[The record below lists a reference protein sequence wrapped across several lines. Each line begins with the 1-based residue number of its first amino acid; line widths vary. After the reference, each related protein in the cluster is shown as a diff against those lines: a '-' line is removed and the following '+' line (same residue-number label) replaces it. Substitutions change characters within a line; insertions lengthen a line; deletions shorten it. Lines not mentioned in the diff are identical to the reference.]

1 MYSYIWD
8 SLYFKFNS
16 LFLKAVNGFLYEMF
30 YKWKKTG
37 DHFKKKF
44 RTKGTAC
51 IILIDLKCKDDDARF
66 TTVPLK
72 PYLINYVEEMVIF
85 LSLKLFSLIIPT
97 CSPTGFPAAEMGNS
111 T

>member
-37 DHFKKKF
+37 DHFKKNSEL
-44 RTKGTAC
+44 KGLLA
-51 IILIDLKCKDDDARF
+51 
-66 TTVPLK
+66 
-72 PYLINYVEEMVIF
+72 
-85 LSLKLFSLIIPT
+85 
-97 CSPTGFPAAEMGNS
+97 
-111 T
+111 